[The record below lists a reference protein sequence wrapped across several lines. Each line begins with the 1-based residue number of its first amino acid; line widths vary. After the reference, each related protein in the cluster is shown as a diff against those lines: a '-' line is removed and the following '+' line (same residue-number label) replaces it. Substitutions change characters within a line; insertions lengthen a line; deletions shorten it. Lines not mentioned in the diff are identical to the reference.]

1 MKKRRFLMVFVMIAC
16 VVSVV
21 GGHFYYNNK
30 LEETAYAAKRE
41 LEITE
46 KKAATK
52 NVSSEET
59 KSSTENH
66 FADAPEGIA
75 DLYKEKKKAGE
86 PLKFHLVGSTNTSSD
101 QGTWAQLFT
110 TEMTNTYKEKV
121 TLHTTSTGDMTS
133 LELQEDPIYEE
144 IQNRKSDIIIIEPPL
159 LNDNDGI
166 SMDDTL
172 FVLSNMIE
180 GIKSSNPEAIILIQ
194 PSNPI
199 SSPDKYANQVLAL
212 ESFAKEQNLA
222 YLNNWSS
229 WPSVDDEQIKSYYD
243 STTLLP
249 NEKGHK
255 LWADFMIK
263 TFQ

>member
-1 MKKRRFLMVFVMIAC
+1 MKKRRFFMVFVMIAC
-16 VVSVV
+16 VASVV

-46 KKAATK
+46 KKTATK
-52 NVSSEET
+52 NVSLEEVE
-59 KSSTENH
+59 SSKKNH

-75 DLYKEKKKAGE
+75 ELFKEKKKAGE
-86 PLKFHLVGSTNTSSD
+86 PLKFHLVGSMNTSSD

-121 TLHTTSTGDMTS
+121 NLHTTSTGDMTS
-133 LELQEDPIYEE
+133 LELQEDSIYDE
-144 IQNRKSDIIIIEPPL
+144 IQDRNSDVIIIEPPL

-180 GIKSSNPEAIILIQ
+180 GIKTSNPEAIILIQ

-199 SSPDKYANQVLAL
+199 SSPDKYADQVLEL
-212 ESFAKEQNLA
+212 ERFAKEENIT

-229 WPSVDDEQIKSYYD
+229 WPSVDSEEIKDYYD

>member
-21 GGHFYYNNK
+21 GGHFFYNNK
-30 LEETAYAAKRE
+30 LEKNAYAAKRE
-41 LEITE
+41 IGITE
-46 KKAATK
+46 KRTASKK
-52 NVSSEET
+52 VSSEET
-59 KSSTENH
+59 PLLKENL
-66 FADAPEGIA
+66 FANAPEGIA
-75 DLYKEKKKAGE
+75 ELYKEKEKMGN

-121 TLHTTSTGDMTS
+121 NLHTTSTGDMTS
-133 LELQEDPIYEE
+133 LELQDDSIYEE
-144 IQNRKSDIIIIEPPL
+144 IQTRKSDVIIIEPPL

-166 SMDDTL
+166 SMRDTL

-180 GIKSSNPEAIILIQ
+180 GIKTSNPEAIILIQ
-194 PSNPI
+194 SSNPI
-199 SSPDKYANQVLAL
+199 SKPAKYADQVLEL
-212 ESFAKEQNLA
+212 ENFAKEESIT
-222 YLNNWSS
+222 YLNIWSS
-229 WPSVDDEQIKSYYD
+229 WPSVDSEEIKDYYD
-243 STTLLP
+243 STTLQP

-263 TFQ
+263 AFQ